1 MIVLSGV
8 NFIDDA
14 TGQIVATYEDYE
26 SFVFTNF
33 GGRVNHIMQINP
45 MAFADQFARFVGRIQ
60 ARSVPT
66 STKEQMQTIADTVL
80 GSKPVKA
87 KLTQGPSGE
96 FRRAFTGMFD
106 ANGQEVY
113 DGDVL
118 EDVTGR
124 QFYVYFDLGAY
135 NLYAKLYPHAMQT
148 GLSTN
153 NLKVIGHVWSENEKS
168 NL

>member
-1 MIVLSGV
+1 MIIQYGMD
-8 NFIDDA
+8 FMDDA
-14 TGQIVATYEDYE
+14 TGKIVATYEDYE
-26 SFVFTNF
+26 SFVLTNF
-33 GGRVNHIMQINP
+33 GSSVNHIMQINP
-45 MAFADQFARFVGRIQ
+45 MAFADQFARFVGRTP
-60 ARSVPT
+60 ARSIKQSAPMD
-66 STKEQMQTIADTVL
+66 TKEQMQTIADAVL

-96 FRRAFTGMFD
+96 FRRAFTGRFD

-124 QFYVYFDLGAY
+124 QFYVCFDSGAY

-148 GLSTN
+148 GLSTSN
-153 NLKVIGHVWSENEKS
+153 CKVVGHIWEPQV
-168 NL
+168 